1 MTVWVDEYG
10 SIDCGSV
17 DFRLS
22 EQGRPVTEIDIGRGK
37 TASLGYALD
46 DVSIVPSR
54 RTRDADDIDV
64 SWQLD
69 AYQFDIPVISAAL
82 DGVSSPRVAQ
92 QLTELGGAATLHLEG
107 LWTRYENP
115 EPILEEIGEL
125 ADRLNNPNSD
135 RPIDEAAAINR
146 MRKLYE
152 PPVQPELIDQRI
164 HEMRDSGAIAAVAV
178 SPAHTEALLEP
189 IKKAEPDLLVIQGTV
204 TSAEHVSTGDHE
216 PLDLKY
222 LVRRL
227 DIPVIVGGCSS
238 YQAAL
243 HLMRT
248 GAAGI
253 LVGVGPG
260 WTSTTQTVLGAG
272 APQATAIADARAA
285 RIRHLDETGVY
296 VHIIADGGMTSSG
309 DIAKAIVC
317 GADAV
322 MLGSPLAQSIDAPAR
337 GAVWSPTAFHNKLPR
352 GRLGVVEPLGTLED
366 ILFGPSNRS
375 DGRTNLIGGLR
386 KSMAVTGYGSLKEFQ
401 KAELSVARGRTTS
414 RGNW

>member
-1 MTVWVDEYG
+1 M
-10 SIDCGSV
+10 
-17 DFRLS
+17 
-22 EQGRPVTEIDIGRGK
+22 TEIDIGRGK
-37 TASLGYALD
+37 SAYRGYSLD
-46 DVSIVPSR
+46 DISIVPSR

-69 AYQFDIPVISAAL
+69 AYQFEIPVISAAL
-82 DGVSSPRVAQ
+82 DGVSSPTVAKE
-92 QLTELGGAATLHLEG
+92 LTDLGGAATLHLEG

-115 EPILEEIGEL
+115 EPILEEIAEL
-125 ADRLNNPNSD
+125 ADRLNNPNAD
-135 RPIDEAAAINR
+135 RPLDEAQAIAR

-152 PPVQPELIDQRI
+152 PAVQPELIEQRI
-164 HEMRDSGAIAAVAV
+164 HDLRDSGAIAAVAV

-204 TSAEHVSTGDHE
+204 TSAEHVSDADHE

-260 WTSTTQTVLGAG
+260 WTSTTKTVLGAG

-296 VHIIADGGMTSSG
+296 VHIIADGGMATGG
-309 DIAKAIVC
+309 DIAKAVVC

-322 MLGSPLAQSIDAPAR
+322 MLGTPLAQSVDAPAQ
-337 GAVWSPTAFHNKLPR
+337 GAVWSPTAFHHRLPR
-352 GRLGVVEPLGTLED
+352 GRIGKVQPLGTLEQ
-366 ILFGPSNRS
+366 ILFGPSDRS
-375 DGRTNLIGGLR
+375 DGCTNLIGGLR
-386 KSMAVTGYGSLKEFQ
+386 KSMAVTGYGTLKEFQ
-401 KAELSVARGRTTS
+401 KADLTVTRGQGTS